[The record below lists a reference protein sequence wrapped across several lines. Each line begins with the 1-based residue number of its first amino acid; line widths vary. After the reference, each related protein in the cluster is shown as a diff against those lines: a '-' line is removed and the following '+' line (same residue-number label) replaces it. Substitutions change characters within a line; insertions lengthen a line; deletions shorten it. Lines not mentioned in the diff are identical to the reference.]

1 MSNLLP
7 CICKNLMVQQKTHEE
22 FNICMY
28 NFTCL
33 FQTAF
38 INISLDHLKS
48 QLVLAKVDVI
58 AFL

>member
-1 MSNLLP
+1 
-7 CICKNLMVQQKTHEE
+7 
-22 FNICMY
+22 MY
-28 NFTCL
+28 NFTYL
-33 FQTAF
+33 FQTTF